1 MSTATTKQSS
11 GNIAHG
17 INRFSGWFS
26 RHWLA
31 AVNTF
36 FFIYVG
42 LPVLAP
48 ILLANGHSRS
58 ANVIYWIYHFL
69 CHQFP
74 SRAHFVA
81 GEQVA
86 LCHRCIAIHGTILIG
101 GLLFILVRHRLK
113 PLNFKWYIFFLLP
126 IALDG
131 GLGFASE
138 LAQFI
143 PMVVI
148 WAIGLITIGAV
159 AVILYSQKSLTWHGV
174 VLLSFGLL
182 ALIYLQYFG
191 PHVSNVYL
199 RSITGFLMGVGTI
212 WFAYP
217 AMDQDMGNTR
227 YVISPT

>member
-1 MSTATTKQSS
+1 MNTTTTKRFSD
-11 GNIAHG
+11 NITHR
-17 INRFSGWFS
+17 INRFSWWFS
-26 RHWLA
+26 KHWLA

-42 LPVLAP
+42 LPVIAP
-48 ILLANGHSRS
+48 ILLANGHNRS
-58 ANVIYWIYHFL
+58 ANIIYWIYHFL

-74 SRAHFVA
+74 SRAHFIA

-101 GLLFILVRHRLK
+101 GLLFILVRHRLT

-143 PMVVI
+143 PMFVI
-148 WAIGLITIGAV
+148 WAIGLLTIGMV
-159 AVILYSQKSLTWHGV
+159 AIILYSQKFLTWHGIV
-174 VLLSFGLL
+174 FLSCGLL
-182 ALIYLQYFG
+182 ALIYLQFFG

-199 RSITGFLMGVGTI
+199 RTVTGFLLGVGTI

-217 AMDQDMGNTR
+217 AMDQDLGDTQPVVR
-227 YVISPT
+227 PT